1 MGLEAENEF
10 GGLPQDIEWA
20 IAGGKVWLLQSRPI
34 THLPPPPPK
43 NVSWPEIPNVQLL
56 KRQVAENMPDPLSP
70 LFQDLYLKGL
80 FDSQKWP
87 KGWKW
92 EGIHTKNWMKNFVV
106 TTVNGYAYQPIS
118 LSGADEWKNYMA
130 KLGKKQENQPW
141 YKTLKGALKNKYFI
155 DELKNSRF
163 HFIYLIASLY
173 RSFKRYPALKH
184 WETIQLPQYLS
195 SIASW
200 NSLTPLKRQVR
211 S

>member
-1 MGLEAENEF
+1 MITLNSNQGTSLKEVTQDQKDQSSLEVDGLRELAEVGLKAENEF

-20 IAGGKVWLLQSRPI
+20 IAGGKLWLLQSRPI

-92 EGIHTKNWMKNFVV
+92 EGIHTKNWM
-106 TTVNGYAYQPIS
+106 IS
-118 LSGADEWKNYMA
+118 
-130 KLGKKQENQPW
+130 
-141 YKTLKGALKNKYFI
+141 
-155 DELKNSRF
+155 
-163 HFIYLIASLY
+163 
-173 RSFKRYPALKH
+173 
-184 WETIQLPQYLS
+184 
-195 SIASW
+195 
-200 NSLTPLKRQVR
+200 
-211 S
+211 